1 MSSILAVSL
10 LGGCRASDKPVTL
23 TVWTYYNG
31 DQLASFE
38 RLVEEFNTTIGKKEH
53 ITVEASSQG
62 SINDL
67 EKNVLDAAKGRVGAL
82 AMPNIFSAYAGSTS
96 SATFFPNQ
104 VATSYSDAHSISMKV
119 LPCQKFADGEA
130 YAVQQGAGMVVTQ
143 GSEQEI
149 KACVTF
155 LKWFTAPEN
164 NITFS
169 ADSSYLPDNQTV

>member
-1 MSSILAVSL
+1 MSSVLAVSL

-38 RLVEEFNTTIGKKEH
+38 RLVEEFNTT
-53 ITVEASSQG
+53 
-62 SINDL
+62 
-67 EKNVLDAAKGRVGAL
+67 
-82 AMPNIFSAYAGSTS
+82 
-96 SATFFPNQ
+96 
-104 VATSYSDAHSISMKV
+104 SYSDAHSISIKV

-149 KACVTF
+149 KA
-155 LKWFTAPEN
+155 LPRDGGMGDAPPEDAQQQGRGGRVSE
-164 NITFS
+164 TEDELCGGEGTVHQ
-169 ADSSYLPDNQTV
+169 ASSIKSCKKFAPSRKNS

>member
-1 MSSILAVSL
+1 MLSQKHSACILAAVL
-10 LGGCRASDKPVTL
+10 LLASASGCSVKTDNTASADPLTI

-38 RLVEEFNTTIGKKEH
+38 RLVEEFNTT
-53 ITVEASSQG
+53 
-62 SINDL
+62 
-67 EKNVLDAAKGRVGAL
+67 
-82 AMPNIFSAYAGSTS
+82 
-96 SATFFPNQ
+96 
-104 VATSYSDAHSISMKV
+104 SYSDAHSISMKV
-119 LPCQKFADGEA
+119 LPCPKFADGEA

-169 ADSSYLPDNQTV
+169 VDSSYLPDNQTV

>member
-1 MSSILAVSL
+1 MSSVLAVSL

-38 RLVEEFNTTIGKKEH
+38 RLVEEFNT
-53 ITVEASSQG
+53 
-62 SINDL
+62 
-67 EKNVLDAAKGRVGAL
+67 
-82 AMPNIFSAYAGSTS
+82 
-96 SATFFPNQ
+96 
-104 VATSYSDAHSISMKV
+104 TSYSDAHSISMKV

-169 ADSSYLPDNQTV
+169 VDSSYLSDNQTV